1 MAKFN
6 LSQLRKDVGITQKDL
21 ADILEVSQGF
31 MSSVE
36 SGRNPF
42 PDERIGKLL
51 AAFPAIDL
59 DMYRLDDSN
68 EDKSVTNSYNHQSP
82 IHINDKELITAFI
95 EQVNKTTD
103 LKNDE
108 LVRMQEELM
117 SLRKSYQSL
126 VDTSEK
132 QRAAIDDYQQKI
144 FALND
149 ENMRLRMAL
158 LENGIKF

>member
-42 PDERIGKLL
+42 PEERIGKLI
-51 AAFPAIDL
+51 AAFPSINL
-59 DMYRLDDSN
+59 DMYRMVETNANKL
-68 EDKSVTNSYNHQSP
+68 VTNSYNNQSP
-82 IHINDKELITAFI
+82 VNINDKELINSIF
-95 EQVNKTTD
+95 EQVNKATA
-103 LKNDE
+103 LKNKE
-108 LVRMQEELM
+108 IERMQEELV
-117 SLRKSYQSL
+117 SLRKSYQGL
-126 VDTSEK
+126 VETSEK

-149 ENMRLRMAL
+149 ENMKLRMTL

>member
-42 PDERIGKLL
+42 PEERIGKLI
-51 AAFPAIDL
+51 AAFPSINL
-59 DMYRLDDSN
+59 DMYRMDETNANKL
-68 EDKSVTNSYNHQSP
+68 VTNSYNNQSP
-82 IHINDKELITAFI
+82 VNINDKELINFI
-95 EQVNKTTD
+95 FEQVNKATAM
-103 LKNDE
+103 KNKE
-108 LVRMQEELM
+108 LETMQEELV
-117 SLRKSYQSL
+117 SLRKSYHGL
-126 VDTSEK
+126 VETSEK

-149 ENMRLRMAL
+149 ENMKLRMTL

>member
-42 PDERIGKLL
+42 PEERIGKLI
-51 AAFPAIDL
+51 AAFPSINL
-59 DMYRLDDSN
+59 DMYRMAETNS
-68 EDKSVTNSYNHQSP
+68 DKSVTNSYNNQSP
-82 IHINDKELITAFI
+82 ININDKELINFI
-95 EQVNKTTD
+95 FEQVNKATAM
-103 LKNDE
+103 KNKQLE
-108 LVRMQEELM
+108 TMQEELV
-117 SLRKSYQSL
+117 SLRKSYHGL
-126 VDTSEK
+126 VETSEK

-149 ENMRLRMAL
+149 ENMKLRMTL